1 MLGAA
6 AAILKPLGE
15 KSLRE
20 VAYSKDYDVG
30 CSVVSLEVVDL
41 KTLDDCV
48 CDWSEKAD
56 VGIWTLW
63 FVL

>member
-1 MLGAA
+1 M
-6 AAILKPLGE
+6 
-15 KSLRE
+15 
-20 VAYSKDYDVG
+20 
-30 CSVVSLEVVDL
+30 VSLEVVDL